1 MTGDSRLVEL
11 LLELARL
18 DGRSGKEKPV
28 AEYVIRFLRR
38 LGLSAAADGTRGRTG
53 SDTGNVIARYKG
65 GGDFALLA
73 HMDSARSTKDTRAIV
88 SSRRIASDGNGQLGV
103 DDRAGIAAILHAVET
118 AMRRR
123 PAVKPF
129 TAAFT
134 VMEETTMGGSV
145 NLRLGR
151 KIRAGFLFDSSLDP
165 GCFAF
170 RSPGAMSYVARVIG
184 KASHAGIAPEKG
196 INAVAIAARAVTRLR
211 QGRLDRETTANVGI
225 IQGGEATNVVP
236 PSASVE
242 GEVRSMDPAKV
253 VRELARVR
261 SAFAAAVRAGGGRL
275 RFESHWEFKPYRL
288 AEDSFVFQAAAA
300 AIRRVGLEPRPV
312 PSHGGSDANQLNA
325 AGVPSV
331 NFGTGARNPH
341 SNEEYILREHLRRS
355 SAIALAL
362 IADGRP

>member
-134 VMEETTMGGSV
+134 S
-145 NLRLGR
+145 RCAWAGR
-151 KIRAGFLFDSSLDP
+151 SGRASS
-165 GCFAF
+165 
-170 RSPGAMSYVARVIG
+170 SI
-184 KASHAGIAPEKG
+184 
-196 INAVAIAARAVTRLR
+196 
-211 QGRLDRETTANVGI
+211 
-225 IQGGEATNVVP
+225 P
-236 PSASVE
+236 PSTLAAS
-242 GEVRSMDPAKV
+242 
-253 VRELARVR
+253 R
-261 SAFAAAVRAGGGRL
+261 SARRAPCPMSRG
-275 RFESHWEFKPYRL
+275 
-288 AEDSFVFQAAAA
+288 
-300 AIRRVGLEPRPV
+300 
-312 PSHGGSDANQLNA
+312 
-325 AGVPSV
+325 
-331 NFGTGARNPH
+331 
-341 SNEEYILREHLRRS
+341 
-355 SAIALAL
+355 
-362 IADGRP
+362 